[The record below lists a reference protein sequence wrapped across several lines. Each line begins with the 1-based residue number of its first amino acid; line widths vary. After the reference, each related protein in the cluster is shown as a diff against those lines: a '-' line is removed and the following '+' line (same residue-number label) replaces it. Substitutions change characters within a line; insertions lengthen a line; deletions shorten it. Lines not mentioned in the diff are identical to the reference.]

1 MILINKT
8 AVIGGEEVRMK
19 AKKKTYLKPIIYAIG
34 VFRDDVI
41 VTSNGLYNARDNIG
55 SDQLWELD

>member
-1 MILINKT
+1 
-8 AVIGGEEVRMK
+8 MK